1 MLTSKEQKRVADEI
15 SSSSNTIGKGTF
27 LEGNIETYGNIRVE
41 GKVVGNVK
49 SKSKVALG
57 NSSHVQGN
65 IIAQNADIEG
75 EVRGR
80 LEVSELL
87 VLKAT
92 AVINGDIVTGK
103 LVVEPGAVFNGTCKM
118 GAAVKEIKIGDAN
131 NGGLASRA
139 FARTDEAKVN

>member
-1 MLTSKEQKRVADEI
+1 MLTSKEQKRVAEEI

-80 LEVSELL
+80 LEISELL

-103 LVVEPGAVFNGTCKM
+103 LVVEPGAVFNGSCKM
-118 GAAVKEIKIGDAN
+118 GATVKEIKIADAN
-131 NGGLASRA
+131 GLSARA
-139 FARTDEAKVN
+139 FSRPEEASAN